1 MPIELTQQEATIVNL
16 MTEGWNIKQIAKKL
30 NVKQSEVGQ
39 RMYDLRKRAKCKSSV
54 QLVAKLFREEFLQ

>member
-39 RMYDLRKRAKCKSSV
+39 RMYDLRKAR
-54 QLVAKLFREEFLQ
+54 